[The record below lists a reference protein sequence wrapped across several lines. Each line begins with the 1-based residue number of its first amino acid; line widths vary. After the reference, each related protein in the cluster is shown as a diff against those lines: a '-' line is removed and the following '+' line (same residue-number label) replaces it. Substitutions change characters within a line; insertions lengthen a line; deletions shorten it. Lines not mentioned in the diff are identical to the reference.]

1 MKVKRIKIEKENGV
15 HVEIGERDIT
25 LNLRDNDTHEQSQY
39 NDIIGETDKYIVSL
53 IKNVDASG
61 KLTWIAFFLTEK
73 GDEQDEKPE
82 KSLAELQEEL
92 IKIKEKLDSDHEFR
106 QRVLELGRK
115 YQKKHSKLSSEDL
128 NKLIGRGEQWF

>member
-1 MKVKRIKIEKENGV
+1 MKEKRIKIEKENGV
-15 HVEIGERDIT
+15 RVEIGERDIT

-73 GDEQDEKPE
+73 DDEQDEKPE

-92 IKIKEKLDSDHEFR
+92 IKIKEELDSDPEFR
-106 QRVLELGRK
+106 QRVLELGEQ
-115 YQKKHSKLSSEDL
+115 YQKKYSTLTAEDL
-128 NKLIGRGEQWF
+128 NKLIDRGEQ

>member
-15 HVEIGERDIT
+15 RIEIGERDVTVNI
-25 LNLRDNDTHEQSQY
+25 RENDTHEQSQY

-73 GDEQDEKPE
+73 DDEQHEKAE
-82 KSLAELQEEL
+82 KSLAEIQEEL
-92 IKIKEKLDSDHEFR
+92 IKIKEKLDNDPEFR
-106 QRVLELGRK
+106 QRVLELGEQYR
-115 YQKKHSKLSSEDL
+115 KKHATLSPEDL
-128 NKLIGRGEQWF
+128 NKLIGGGEQK